1 MIKKLIQY
9 MMIGALVSTGG
20 LGAYLILLSIDSL
33 MNKLLNR
40 DHVIDIM
47 GLSIIILIL
56 STLVAI
62 LFAII
67 GFVAL
72 NGIERK
78 DKWKW

>member
-1 MIKKLIQY
+1 
-9 MMIGALVSTGG
+9 MIGALVSTGG
-20 LGAYLILLSIDSL
+20 LGAYLILLSIGSL

-62 LFAII
+62 LFAIL

-72 NGIERK
+72 NGIGGK
-78 DKWKW
+78 DKWIW